1 MPCLQAFSPSLTHI
15 YTHQRLT
22 TTHFHTLTHSLHL
35 YSLIHTRTH
44 RLPSSRGLLLLGF
57 VLRVSEVGVTFNG
70 RPLFKCQVNQNRL
83 RGAKTK
89 ERLGSTCRWGRAR
102 EDVKQLQRQET
113 RTPPVIVPSAPPLP
127 YPSPLVPHKRYSASS
142 RPQKKKKRKTCY
154 WFVIFRGLPFCL
166 FRASCSRPTTFLCP
180 LPLVAPECAKVK

>member
-1 MPCLQAFSPSLTHI
+1 MHT
-15 YTHQRLT
+15 YTHPLLT

-44 RLPSSRGLLLLGF
+44 RLPPSRGLLLLGF

-127 YPSPLVPHKRYSASS
+127 YPSPLVPYLSHPPYKRYSASS

-166 FRASCSRPTTFLCP
+166 FRASFSRPTTFLCP